1 MRYPLLILGMHYRI
15 KYRIFIFWFIGTFLF
30 SCVLVSPVHSVPFIS
45 KKKEIEMGRSADKEV
60 VLQFGIYQ
68 DKALQL
74 YINMI
79 GQRLVSKLT
88 NKEFKKFHFKL
99 VDSSDINAFALPGGY
114 IYVTRG
120 LLAALNDESELAS
133 VIGHE
138 IAHVTLHHG
147 AKLMIRSIGAQI
159 LSVGG
164 AIASPKNAGK
174 WVAISTAL
182 FQQINMGYGR
192 EAELESDSQG
202 MMNSVEAGYHSF
214 AMVSFLK
221 NLRKQEVMSGQA
233 YHGFQA
239 SHPETK
245 ERIIKAGTFASAL
258 SRKHSTPI
266 SNQNTYIQKLKG
278 LVYGGK
284 KYLKDRGR
292 YKSKHLDI
300 YKVRKG
306 DTLQSISNKLYKDS
320 RHAYEIAVINGIKEN
335 VVPNQGVMLKI
346 IRDGV
351 YIEDKSIYL
360 KPDLVN

>member
-1 MRYPLLILGMHYRI
+1 MRSPFLILDMYYRT
-15 KYRIFIFWFIGTFLF
+15 KYHVYIFVLIGIFLF
-30 SCVLVSPVHSVPFIS
+30 SFVLVSPVYSVPFIS

-60 VLQFGIYQ
+60 VLHFGIYQ
-68 DKALQL
+68 NKVLQL
-74 YINMI
+74 YVNMI
-79 GQRLVSKLT
+79 GQKLVSKLI
-88 NKEFKKFHFKL
+88 NKEFEKFHFKL
-99 VDSSDINAFALPGGY
+99 VDSSEINAFALPGGY

-120 LLAALNDESELAS
+120 LLAALNNESELAS

-147 AKLMIRSIGAQI
+147 AKIMIRSIGAQI

-174 WVAISTAL
+174 WMAISSAL
-182 FQQINMGYGR
+182 FQQINLGYGR

-202 MMNSVEAGYHSF
+202 MMNSVEAGYHPFS
-214 AMVSFLK
+214 MLNFLK
-221 NLRKQEVMSGQA
+221 NLRKQEVMSGQS

-245 ERIIKAGTFASAL
+245 ERIIKAGAFASAL
-258 SRKHSTPI
+258 SRKHNTPI
-266 SNQNTYIQKLKG
+266 SNHNVYIEKLKG

-284 KYLKDRGR
+284 KHRKDRGR
-292 YKSKHLDI
+292 YKSKYLDV

-306 DTLQSISNKLYKDS
+306 DTLQSISNELYKDS

-335 VVPNQGVMLKI
+335 IVLNQGVMLKI
-346 IRDGV
+346 IRDG
-351 YIEDKSIYL
+351 IYDG
-360 KPDLVN
+360 K